1 MQTPAI
7 ADTLGVETGLQTMDR
22 PADRPAA
29 EQLHAALLDAR
40 RVELELLDGL
50 SPAEMLGASQ
60 HFVEPPIWE
69 MGHVGW
75 FQEYWLLRHLDGAA
89 PLLPGSDGIYD
100 AFHVSYTRRWE
111 HAFPTRQ
118 ATLDYITEV
127 LRRSVGRLESRE
139 PDAADAYFYTLA
151 TQHEDMHAENLTLIR
166 RTLSYPLPRLSLLDP
181 AAASPPVDPTYEP
194 PDVAVPGGAFMLG
207 ASPAEPFVFDNEKW
221 AHPVTVAP
229 FRIAATP
236 VTNAEYAAFVD
247 DAGYRRRE
255 LWSHRGWEWRRRENA
270 QHPLFWISGG
280 DGWHECRFGA
290 EARLEPWH
298 PVAHVNWYE
307 AEAWCRWAGRRLPTE
322 AEWEMAATL
331 EPATGR
337 KRRFPWGD
345 APPRPEHANLDYRAG
360 GTVDVRA
367 LPAGDSPVGCRQ
379 MIGNLWEWVD
389 DTFAPYPDFVCD
401 PYREYSE
408 PYFGKKKVLKGGAWT
423 TRSRLIRATWR
434 NFFVRHR
441 RNVLAGF
448 RTAAR

>member
-1 MQTPAI
+1 
-7 ADTLGVETGLQTMDR
+7 MDAA
-22 PADRPAA
+22 ADRLSAD
-29 EQLHAALLDAR
+29 QLVEALLDAR

-50 SPAEMLGASQ
+50 SDAQMLGTRQ

-75 FQEYWLLRHLDGAA
+75 FQEYWLLRHLDGVA
-89 PLLPGSDGIYD
+89 PLLPRGDDIYD
-100 AFHVSYTRRWE
+100 AFHVAYTQRWD
-111 HAFPTRQ
+111 HAFPTRR
-118 ATLDYITEV
+118 ATLDYITEI

-139 PDAADAYFYTLA
+139 PSAADAYFYTLTA
-151 TQHEDMHAENLTLIR
+151 LHEDMHAENLAMIR
-166 RTLSYPLPRLSLLDP
+166 RTLSYPLPPLSLLDP
-181 AAASPPVDPTYEP
+181 PAAAPPIDPSYRP
-194 PDVAVPGGAFMLG
+194 HDVVVPGGTFMLG

-221 AHPVTVAP
+221 VHPVTVAP
-229 FRIAATP
+229 LRMATTP

-255 LWSHRGWEWRRRENA
+255 LWSRRGWDWRRREGA
-270 QHPLFWISGG
+270 LHPLFWIPAGN
-280 DGWHECRFGA
+280 DWLECRFGVESA
-290 EARLEPWH
+290 LPPWH
-298 PVAHVNWYE
+298 PVTHVNWYE
-307 AEAWCRWAGRRLPTE
+307 AEAWCRWAHRRLPTE

-331 EPATGR
+331 DPVTGR

-345 APPRPEHANLDYRAG
+345 TPPDPGHANLDYRAG

-379 MIGNLWEWVD
+379 MIGNVWEWVD
-389 DTFAPYPDFVCD
+389 DTFGPYPDFACD

-408 PYFGKKKVLKGGAWT
+408 PYFGKRKVLKGGGWT

-448 RTAAR
+448 RTVAC